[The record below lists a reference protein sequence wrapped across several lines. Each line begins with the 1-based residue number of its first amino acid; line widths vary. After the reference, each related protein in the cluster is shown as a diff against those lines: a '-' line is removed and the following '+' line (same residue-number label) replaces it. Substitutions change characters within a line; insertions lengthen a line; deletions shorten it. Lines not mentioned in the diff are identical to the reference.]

1 MAPRRSPLSR
11 DAWVSIRFQHSPMTE
26 KGRTGTISDRA
37 EIGQKL
43 TVDRTAESGQPR
55 RATCSRAGRPRG
67 FRSCAQLVRSS
78 RRAGE
83 VVCSTTTSRRSRRA
97 LESQCARLEARPY
110 CQRQISALGGL
121 LLGHVITF
129 AICRTYSYDFC
140 RPSYAQIRKRPIG
153 IRRLMT

>member
-1 MAPRRSPLSR
+1 MLVPDILDGAAGPGWGRVSDWNIRRPL
-11 DAWVSIRFQHSPMTE
+11 D
-26 KGRTGTISDRA
+26 TIKA
-37 EIGQKL
+37 
-43 TVDRTAESGQPR
+43 QP
-55 RATCSRAGRPRG
+55 AT
-67 FRSCAQLVRSS
+67 
-78 RRAGE
+78 
-83 VVCSTTTSRRSRRA
+83 
-97 LESQCARLEARPY
+97 SQCARLEARPY